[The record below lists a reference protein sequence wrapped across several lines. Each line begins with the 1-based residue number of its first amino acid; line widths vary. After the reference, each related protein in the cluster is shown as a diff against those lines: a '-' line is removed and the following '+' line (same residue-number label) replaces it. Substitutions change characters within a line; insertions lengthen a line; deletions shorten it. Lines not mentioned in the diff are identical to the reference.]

1 MAFRGTFD
9 YSLDQKNRLTV
20 PAKFRAALAEG
31 VVLAK
36 GIDPCV
42 ELWPP
47 KDFDARMESALAGRN
62 PLARETRR
70 LSAFFS
76 ANSNDAELD
85 SAGRVG
91 MPSFLA
97 EHASLTKDVVVIGA
111 GDHIQ
116 VWDRKAWDDFNASL
130 AGEVEQITENLG
142 HAD

>member
-20 PAKFRAALAEG
+20 PAKFRAALSEG

-47 KDFDARMESALAGRN
+47 KDFEARMDAALTGRN

-91 MPSFLA
+91 MPGFLA
-97 EHASLTKDVVVIGA
+97 EHGSLTKDVVVIGA
-111 GDHIQ
+111 GDHVQ
-116 VWDRKAWDDFNASL
+116 VWDRQAWADFNASL